1 VARVTSCSVKTQKER
16 DEERRREKLAD
27 IQEQVDRG
35 DLSIRQMTTEERQKN
50 PPRKREPKRPR
61 GR

>member
-1 VARVTSCSVKTQKER
+1 VKTQKER

-35 DLSIRQMTTEERQKN
+35 DLSIRQMTPEERQKN